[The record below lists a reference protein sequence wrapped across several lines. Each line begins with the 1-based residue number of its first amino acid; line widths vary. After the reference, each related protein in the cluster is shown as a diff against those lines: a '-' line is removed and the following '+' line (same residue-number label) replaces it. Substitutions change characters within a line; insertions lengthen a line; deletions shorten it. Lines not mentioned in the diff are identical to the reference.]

1 MIDFS
6 KLKDMSQAEL
16 RTLAQTQGIVVHHKC
31 APETIRKMI
40 MDSFE
45 PQPKPQEAQPE
56 KVAQP
61 VIELTEADVGELL
74 KDYLAKPDFTLT
86 FPNDGSVIMS
96 CKGAVESIHLTSNPR
111 LIKVRAEIVSKGQRR
126 PLALNHH
133 FDSMITNGQSVYT
146 NTVL

>member
-6 KLKDMSQAEL
+6 KLADMSQAEL
-16 RTLAQTQGIVVHHKC
+16 RTLAQSQGIVVHHKC

-45 PQPKPQEAQPE
+45 PQPKVQEVQVE
-56 KVAQP
+56 KVTQP
-61 VIELTEADVGELL
+61 VVEMSEADTRELL
-74 KDYLAKPDFTLT
+74 KDYLIKPDFTLT
-86 FPNDGSVIMS
+86 FPNDGSVVMS
-96 CKGAVESIHLTSNPR
+96 YRGAVESIHLTSNQR

-126 PLALNHH
+126 PLALNQH
-133 FDSMITNGQSVYT
+133 FDSMITNGQSGYT